1 MPRDVYLYLFQNILL
16 PSAIAFR
23 GMDYISQQEN
33 DSKHTADKVK
43 YIFNTLHDF
52 GYAPLAARDWHS
64 RSPGLNPTKQL

>member
-43 YIFNTLHDF
+43 YIFNTLYDF
-52 GYAPLAARDWHS
+52 GRPLVAARYWPS
-64 RSPGLNPTKQL
+64 RSPVLNPIEHL